1 MGNQQ
6 RRNALPGNEM
16 KIPPSISIGG
26 QDVEIVIEKDLA
38 EYGLFCLD
46 DMRITLRSADADIM
60 ESTLR
65 HEMMHA
71 AFAIGGIAH
80 CKPFEDMEEGAV
92 RCLENIFFPAWERVV
107 AKPKRKTKCTKNS
120 SLPPITT
127 VA

>member
-1 MGNQQ
+1 
-6 RRNALPGNEM
+6 M

-26 QDVEIVIEKDLA
+26 QEVEIVVEKDLA

-46 DMRITLRSADADIM
+46 DMRITLRSADTDIM
-60 ESTLR
+60 ASTLR

-92 RCLENIFFPAWERVV
+92 RCLENIFFPAWERINT
-107 AKPKRKTKCTKNS
+107 KPKRKTKCIKSSS
-120 SLPPITT
+120 SLPITT
-127 VA
+127 GA

>member
-1 MGNQQ
+1 
-6 RRNALPGNEM
+6 M

-26 QDVEIVIEKDLA
+26 QEVEIVIEKDLA

-107 AKPKRKTKCTKNS
+107 AKPKRKTKCTKSSS
-120 SLPPITT
+120 SLPIITG
-127 VA
+127 A

>member
-1 MGNQQ
+1 
-6 RRNALPGNEM
+6 M

-26 QDVEIVIEKDLA
+26 QEVEIVIEKDLA

-46 DMRITLRSADADIM
+46 DMRITLRSADTDIM
-60 ESTLR
+60 VSTLR

-92 RCLENIFFPAWERVV
+92 RCLENIFFPAWERINT
-107 AKPKRKTKCTKNS
+107 KPKRKTKCTKSSS
-120 SLPPITT
+120 SLPITT
-127 VA
+127 GA